1 MLTTRIVSAA
11 VAIAIL
17 VPILVFGRVHGVAV
31 LVAILSGVAVWELTR
46 HIPCLKG
53 TLPLVLNLALG
64 VALVAA
70 LYVAPFV
77 AVPAVLVGFPLLV
90 LILHLFLYNVIETTV
105 ESSAFTILVLSY
117 AVAPLGHA
125 ILLAKLDMGI
135 AWVFFVLVV
144 ISLGDAGAYFAGKY
158 CGKHHFSQRVS
169 PGKTIEGLVG
179 GLAGNLAGM
188 AIMKLVIPELPSW
201 WIMTQIA
208 LLLAVLGP
216 IGDLCASAIKRRL
229 DIKDFGSIM
238 PGHGGI
244 LDRADS
250 LIPAYPATY
259 YFLVITGQSIPL

>member
-1 MLTTRIVSAA
+1 VLMTRLLTAA

-17 VPILVFGRVHGVAV
+17 VPTLVFGRMHGVAA
-31 LVAILSGVAVWELTR
+31 LVAVLSTIAVWELAG
-46 HIPCLKG
+46 HIPCLRRG
-53 TLPLVLNLALG
+53 LPCAINLALG
-64 VALVAA
+64 LAVVAA
-70 LYVAPFV
+70 MYAVPFV
-77 AVPAVLVGFPLLV
+77 AVPAVLVGLPLLV
-90 LILHLFLYNVIETTV
+90 LILHLFLYNVIESTV

-117 AVAPLGHA
+117 TVVPLGHA

-144 ISLGDAGAYFAGKY
+144 ICLGDAGAYFTGKY
-158 CGKHHFSQRVS
+158 IGKHHFSQRVS

-188 AIMKLVIPELPSW
+188 GIMKLAVPELPGW
-201 WIMTQIA
+201 WMMTQIA
-208 LLLAVLGP
+208 LMLAVLGP

-238 PGHGGI
+238 PGHGGV

-250 LIPAYPATY
+250 LIPAFPATY
-259 YFLVITGQSIPL
+259 YFLIITGQSIPL